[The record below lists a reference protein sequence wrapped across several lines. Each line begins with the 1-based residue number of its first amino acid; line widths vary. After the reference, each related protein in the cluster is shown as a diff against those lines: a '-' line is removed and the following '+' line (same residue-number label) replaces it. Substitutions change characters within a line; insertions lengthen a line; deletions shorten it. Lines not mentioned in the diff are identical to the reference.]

1 MLQREIDVFLLLCF
15 VTAALAQN
23 QGCIAGNTTMKFKQE
38 MLKGKEVISYM
49 WSIHKGMDLFIR
61 YAMFEPNVSTDL
73 IIYNDDIFHQKD
85 RIFHSADEPATLYL
99 TNLRK
104 TDEGPY
110 VLQVQTCISY
120 DGSKCHYDMHEYLT
134 IKDICFDKA
143 NEMGPCALSTC
154 YTGENGMLKTP
165 DNQTRTVNGSELVR
179 VCNESASGNYS
190 CCNAEGKC
198 LEQFFEAK
206 AFAEDQVS
214 ECVAGNVTMEF
225 KPDILKDEE
234 VKSYTWIWDQ
244 GHESFHMFAKF
255 EPNVSTDLITY
266 FEDFHRLTG
275 RIFHN
280 PKEPTTINITDLRES
295 DEAKYYLEIRYANF
309 ENYTGYNIYLI
320 VKGVCFDDPVEIK
333 GCNVTTCY
341 TGERGILKIPSN
353 LTEAVNGSK
362 LVKVCDESAS
372 GNYSCCNAAGICQ
385 EQVLKVIEDT
395 TPLDDEPGSPVIITT
410 LIIVLVI
417 AVAVVMTAGVLLFL
431 KRRREVPGF
440 KQ

>member
-1 MLQREIDVFLLLCF
+1 MLQREIDVFLWLCF

-23 QGCIAGNTTMKFKQE
+23 QGCIAGNTTLKFKHE
-38 MLKGKEVISYM
+38 TLKCKMVIGYM
-49 WSIHKGMDLFIR
+49 WSVYKGMDLFIR
-61 YAMFEPNVSTDL
+61 YAMFEPNVSADL
-73 IIYNDDIFHQKD
+73 IIYNDDIFHHQD
-85 RIFHSADEPATLYL
+85 RIFHSPDEPATLYL

-104 TDEGPY
+104 SDEVEY
-110 VLQVQTCISY
+110 VLLPITC
-120 DGSKCHYDMHEYLT
+120 DTCVGGSCYRYERLT

-143 NEMGPCALSTC
+143 KEMGPCTLSTC
-154 YTGENGMLKTP
+154 YTGENGTIETP
-165 DNQTRTVNGSELVR
+165 DNQTETVNGSELVT
-179 VCNESASGNYS
+179 VCNESASGTYS

-198 LEQFFEAK
+198 LQQFFEAK

-214 ECVAGNVTMEF
+214 ECISGNVTMEF

-255 EPNVSTDLITY
+255 EQNKSTNLITY

-275 RIFHN
+275 RIFHS
-280 PKEPTTINITDLRES
+280 PKVPTTINITNLRES

-309 ENYTGYNIYLI
+309 ENYTGYNIYLK

-333 GCNVTTCY
+333 GCNVATCY
-341 TGERGILKIPSN
+341 TGENGILKIPSN
-353 LTEAVNGSK
+353 LTEEVNGSK

-372 GNYSCCNAAGICQ
+372 RKYSCCNAAGICQ

-395 TPLDDEPGSPVIITT
+395 TPLDDEPGSTVIITT

-417 AVAVVMTAGVLLFL
+417 AVAVGGTAGVLLFL
-431 KRRREVPGF
+431 KRRRGTFEI